1 MMSKF
6 ALPLSVV
13 GLAVGLMGAATG
25 CEDDPRDLDHLKDQV
40 PSANGDGDG
49 DGDMAGSS
57 GSMDMG
63 EDMGQG
69 DMQPTP
75 SGTGG

>member
-49 DGDMAGSS
+49 DMAGSS

-75 SGTGG
+75 GGTGG